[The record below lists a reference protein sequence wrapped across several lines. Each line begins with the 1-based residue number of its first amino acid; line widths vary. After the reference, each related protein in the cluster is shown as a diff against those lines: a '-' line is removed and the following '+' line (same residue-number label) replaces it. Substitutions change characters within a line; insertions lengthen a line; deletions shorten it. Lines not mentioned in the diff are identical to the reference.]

1 MRLRLWLILSIIA
14 TGLTQFP
21 LRADEPQPPQDRN
34 QPEVLERGPI
44 HEAYAQPYEANPT
57 QGEVA
62 PQKPPEPVP
71 EQPPDVKPDGKNV
84 QWLPGYWQWD
94 TTKNDFIWVSG
105 FWRDVPDG
113 RRWVTGYWTQGDG
126 GWQWVSGHW
135 AGANEKDFQFV
146 PQPPPE
152 NLDQGPSTPAPDDQS
167 VYVPGNWAYGDE
179 GYAWQP
185 GYWTAFQPGFTW
197 VPSSYFWTPL
207 GWSFTSGFW
216 DFDFC
221 NRGLLFAPVWF
232 RPGFPFFNGFVFRPF
247 FTTFFNPFFPFRFG
261 FGFNHLFVN
270 PHFHHFFFGDF
281 HGSHFV
287 HAGFH
292 PWSQF
297 ATHHFDP
304 IFAHERIAHRG
315 TNWQHDLNAHVQ
327 GRANGTLAA
336 HAGLTSLTQLQHAG
350 VNLHTVSASD
360 IRAQTQHANQL
371 TQQSQHW
378 TNNRGQLNSQN
389 AGFSSGINGRSGIA
403 STSHSFTTLGANGS
417 GIHSSTANNNVPRIQ
432 STTPSSNFQHAQT
445 TSPNSINGPRTQ
457 STMSNERFP
466 QFQSTPPNNNGLRT
480 QSLSNERF
488 PQMHTTTAN
497 NNFPR
502 IQTTTP
508 NGNAQ
513 HSQSLSGPNW
523 MHSPNTNLNPGWNR
537 PQNFTPNNSAARM
550 PNGISNSN
558 WNSIPRSSFSNP
570 AMSRMP
576 TTNFQNHFTPSQSF
590 SHPSFSP
597 QSSFHPSMNT
607 MPHTS
612 GGSFHPSMGTMPHS
626 SGGMSH
632 PSGGGGSGHHH

>member
-1 MRLRLWLILSIIA
+1 MRLRHWLFLSVV
-14 TGLTQFP
+14 TLGLTQLP
-21 LRADEPQPPQDRN
+21 LRADEPQPPQGQN

-44 HEAYAQPYEANPT
+44 HEGYAQPYEANPT
-57 QGEVA
+57 PGEVV
-62 PQKPPEPVP
+62 PKKPPQPVP

-94 TTKNDFIWVSG
+94 ATKSDFIWVSG
-105 FWRDVPDG
+105 FWRDVPEG
-113 RRWVTGYWTQGDG
+113 RRWVPGYWTQADG

-167 VYVPGNWAYGDE
+167 VYVPGNWAYGND

-197 VPSSYFWTPL
+197 VPASYFWTPL

-216 DFDFC
+216 DFNFC

-247 FTTFFNPFFPFRFG
+247 FTCCFRPFFPVRFG

-270 PHFHHFFFGDF
+270 PHFHHFFFGNF
-281 HGSHFV
+281 HGSNFV

-304 IFAHERIAHRG
+304 IFAHERVAHRG
-315 TNWQHDLNAHVQ
+315 TNWMHDLNANVQ
-327 GRANGTLAA
+327 GRANGTLPA
-336 HAGLTSLTQLQHAG
+336 HAGLASLTQLQHAG

-371 TQQSQHW
+371 TLQSQHW
-378 TNNRGQLNSQN
+378 TNNGGQLNSRGPQTGGVN
-389 AGFSSGINGRSGIA
+389 SRING
-403 STSHSFTTLGANGS
+403 STSTALPSHSFTTLGGNTPGN
-417 GIHSSTANNNVPRIQ
+417 HTTTPNNNVPRIQ
-432 STTPSSNFQHAQT
+432 STTPNSSNFAHAQT
-445 TSPNSINGPRTQ
+445 TTPNNMPRTQ
-457 STMSNERFP
+457 SAMSNERFP
-466 QFQSTPPNNNGLRT
+466 GYQTTTPNN
-480 QSLSNERF
+480 S
-488 PQMHTTTAN
+488 
-497 NNFPR
+497 FPR
-502 IQTTTP
+502 IQTTMP

-513 HSQSLSGPNW
+513 HSQSISAPNW
-523 MHSPNTNLNPGWNR
+523 THSPNTNLNQGWNR
-537 PQNFTPNNSAARM
+537 PQSFAPNNSAPRM

-558 WNSIPRSSFSNP
+558 WNSIPRSNFSNP
-570 AMSRMP
+570 ATRMP
-576 TTNFQNHFTPSQSF
+576 STNFQNHFTPSS
-590 SHPSFSP
+590 PSFSRPNFTP
-597 QSSFHPSMNT
+597 QSTFHPSMN
-607 MPHTS
+607 S
-612 GGSFHPSMGTMPHS
+612 MPHS

-632 PSGGGGSGHHH
+632 PSGGGGGGSHHH